1 MARNT
6 AASQG
11 ATLNIR
17 LTESEREMLESIRQ
31 EVTNQPGRTRQA
43 TQSDAVRYALLVTAT
58 RKGR

>member
-1 MARNT
+1 MAKNT
-6 AASQG
+6 AASHG

-17 LTESEREMLESIRQ
+17 LTPEEKNLLDCIRQ
-31 EVTNQPGRTRQA
+31 EVTDQPGRTRPA